1 MKNTDKNFGLM
12 LFSCFSIYGIYKVNE
27 NHWKLGFVFIFFS
40 LVILGLAML
49 YPTVLSPF
57 RRSWMKFGLIMQ
69 KISTPI
75 IMSLIFLFIF
85 CPIGLLRKLFVKN
98 NFNLNY
104 DAELDTYW
112 EEIKI
117 NSQSTMKSQF

>member
-1 MKNTDKNFGLM
+1 MKNTDKNFGLI
-12 LFSCFSIYGIYKVNE
+12 LFACSSLYGIYKINE
-27 NHWKLGFVFIFFS
+27 NQRTIGLVFICSSLFF
-40 LVILGLAML
+40 IGLAML
-49 YPTVLSPF
+49 YPILLSPF
-57 RRSWMKFGLIMQ
+57 RRSWMKFGMIMQ

-75 IMSLIFLFIF
+75 IMSLIFIFIF

-98 NFNLNY
+98 SFNLKY
-104 DAELDTYW
+104 DAESETYW

>member
-1 MKNTDKNFGLM
+1 MKSTDKNFGLI
-12 LFSCFSIYGIYKVNE
+12 LFACFGLYGIFKINE
-27 NHWKLGFVFIFFS
+27 SQWILGLVFICSALFF
-40 LVILGLAML
+40 LGLAML

-57 RRSWMKFGLIMQ
+57 RKSWIKLGFILQ
-69 KISTPI
+69 QISTPI
-75 IMSLIFLFIF
+75 IMSLVFLFIF

-98 NFNLNY
+98 NFNLKY
-104 DAELDTYW
+104 DVESETYW